1 MKGELMVS
9 SSHEATHRIF
19 QERPEILTPVFKL
32 LDVEL
37 PEKAEV
43 EVITSD
49 ATELRPLARYI
60 DTALRVRPADGD
72 DFLLVVETQKVRSPK
87 KEISWPYYVAYL
99 QSKHGLPVLL
109 VVTCRDRATA
119 KWAAGPFD
127 CKARGWTV
135 QRTYPLVLGPD
146 NAPVITDERTV
157 VDQPAMAAFSALT
170 HADGPEAD
178 AILESVCRG
187 FARLDPTDGFFF
199 FQFLDAGL
207 GDTPAG
213 AKWRQIMT
221 FVNYFPGR
229 GTVLER
235 AFHDGEAKGEARGEA
250 KGILRVLE
258 VRGLEVSDEVRERIT
273 GCTDLY
279 RLADWLD
286 RAGTVAEAEELFTE
300 AEPEPAS
307 GEEPVTEVPLDS

>member
-1 MKGELMVS
+1 MVS

-32 LDVEL
+32 LNVEL
-37 PEKAEV
+37 PEKPEV

-49 ATELRPLARYI
+49 ATEFKPLARSI
-60 DTALRVRPADGD
+60 DTALRVKPADGD
-72 DFLLVVETQKVRSPK
+72 HFLLVVETQKVRDPK
-87 KEISWPYYVAYL
+87 KEMSWPYYVAYL

-109 VVTCRDRATA
+109 VVTCKNRATA

-146 NAPVITDERTV
+146 NVPVITDERTV
-157 VDQPAMAAFSALT
+157 VDQPALAAFSVLT
-170 HADGPEAD
+170 HADGPESD

-187 FARLDPTDGFFF
+187 FARLDPTDENFF
-199 FQFLDAGL
+199 FQFMDAGL

-213 AKWRQIMT
+213 KKWRQIMT

-235 AFHDGEAKGEARGEA
+235 AYHEGEAKGEVKGKAEGKAE
-250 KGILRVLE
+250 GILRVLE
-258 VRGLEVSDEVRERIT
+258 VRGLDVSDDVRERVT
-273 GCTDLY
+273 GCTDLD
-279 RLADWLD
+279 RLSDWLD
-286 RAGTVAEAEELFTE
+286 RAVTVAEAEELFTG
-300 AEPEPAS
+300 AESEPDPDPEEQPGS
-307 GEEPVTEVPLDS
+307 

>member
-1 MKGELMVS
+1 MVS

-32 LDVEL
+32 LGVES
-37 PEKAEV
+37 PEKPEV

-49 ATELRPLARYI
+49 ATELRPLARYV
-60 DTALRVRPADGD
+60 DTALRVKPADGD
-72 DFLLVVETQKVRSPK
+72 DFLLVVETQNARSQK

-109 VVTCRDRATA
+109 VLVCKELATA

-146 NAPVITDERTV
+146 NVPVITDERTV
-157 VDQPAMAAFSALT
+157 VEQPAMAALSVFI
-170 HADGPEAD
+170 HAEPAD
-178 AILESVCRG
+178 SKAILERACRG
-187 FARLDPTDGFFF
+187 FARLDPTDENFF
-199 FQFLDAGL
+199 FQFVDAGL

-213 AKWRQIMT
+213 EKWRQIMS

-235 AFHDGEAKGEARGEA
+235 AFHDGEAQGEA
-250 KGILRVLE
+250 KGKAEGKAEGIIRVLE
-258 VRGLEVSDEVRERIT
+258 VRGLDVSDDVRERIT
-273 GCTDLY
+273 SCTDLD

-286 RAGTVAEAEELFTE
+286 RSVTVTEAQELFIE
-300 AEPEPAS
+300 
-307 GEEPVTEVPLDS
+307 EEPDSEEPLES